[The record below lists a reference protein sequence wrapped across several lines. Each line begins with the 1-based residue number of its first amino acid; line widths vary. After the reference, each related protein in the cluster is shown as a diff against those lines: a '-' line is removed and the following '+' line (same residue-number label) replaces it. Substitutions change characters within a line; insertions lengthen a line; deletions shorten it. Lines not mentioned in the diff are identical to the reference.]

1 MMYGYSTYSAYTLLN
16 YWQHTAHGHKSE
28 RDYGVDK
35 RDFLN
40 IILMAWCKTVETP
53 LLAHCSCTKS
63 SIYGR
68 MALWCMLSTNFMIYS
83 YGIMCFEWIFF
94 QNNTIQLRFRPHPWR
109 AHACRWSKSMFCIEK
124 NKTKQKMERDG
135 AVMGILRSIMV
146 SNVSQYLGNMAHIL
160 QCWIFLECG
169 VWHHM
174 CTYEVSALPLTPTNI
189 PRYASRYLYWVCN
202 VKMINFHRNWL

>member
-1 MMYGYSTYSAYTLLN
+1 MWIINVVVLCVHFAAPVTVYSLCELLFYLEFWVLFCNVQNSRIVSKVEQYCGGTFHRLLLGFYQSFLYWMMYGYSTYSAYTLLN

-35 RDFLN
+35 RSFLN

-68 MALWCMLSTNFMIYS
+68 MALWCMLSTNFIIYS

-94 QNNTIQLRFRPHPWR
+94 QNNTIWLRFCPHPWR

-124 NKTKQKMERDG
+124 KNKNKTKQNKKWNG
-135 AVMGILRSIMV
+135 
-146 SNVSQYLGNMAHIL
+146 MAL
-160 QCWIFLECG
+160 
-169 VWHHM
+169 
-174 CTYEVSALPLTPTNI
+174 
-189 PRYASRYLYWVCN
+189 
-202 VKMINFHRNWL
+202 